1 MFCAS
6 CGLKG
11 HSRSTSHLCPNHK
24 DRPGREKPPFPT
36 GESEE
41 SGYWTEHQ
49 RCIKVGLQGL
59 LRNTQLYGIIQDV
72 VSETTRL
79 SYEASRLLQFHVQR
93 TFEANLDTP
102 RITNE
107 TWVRQ
112 CFAVLQGKTVTDPE
126 LKTSF
131 DIYVTRRTLRE
142 PLPKLSVTPPQAVTI
157 AVKNYVSVIETH
169 IDRLYLIVLKRWMV
183 TGFKMR
189 GLPSKAA
196 RRMAAFMMDLLL
208 DTDLKVEDVN
218 DYDLKTIIQMVIA
231 TREGWETKLRFIHD
245 TTRVLMVRGAKLCV
259 LTPIFTIEAKYITID
274 TDVLHSL
281 LGSVKGTGLNKTDFG
296 HDQIL
301 GWIKN
306 FRLLPKLFPDG
317 REG

>member
-1 MFCAS
+1 
-6 CGLKG
+6 
-11 HSRSTSHLCPNHK
+11 
-24 DRPGREKPPFPT
+24 
-36 GESEE
+36 
-41 SGYWTEHQ
+41 
-49 RCIKVGLQGL
+49 
-59 LRNTQLYGIIQDV
+59 
-72 VSETTRL
+72 
-79 SYEASRLLQFHVQR
+79 
-93 TFEANLDTP
+93 
-102 RITNE
+102 
-107 TWVRQ
+107 
-112 CFAVLQGKTVTDPE
+112 
-126 LKTSF
+126 
-131 DIYVTRRTLRE
+131 
-142 PLPKLSVTPPQAVTI
+142 
-157 AVKNYVSVIETH
+157 
-169 IDRLYLIVLKRWMV
+169 MV
-183 TGFKMR
+183 TGFTMR

-196 RRMAAFMMDLLL
+196 RRMVAFMMDLL
-208 DTDLKVEDVN
+208 DTDIKVEDVN
-218 DYDLKTIIQMVIA
+218 DHDLKVIVQMVIA